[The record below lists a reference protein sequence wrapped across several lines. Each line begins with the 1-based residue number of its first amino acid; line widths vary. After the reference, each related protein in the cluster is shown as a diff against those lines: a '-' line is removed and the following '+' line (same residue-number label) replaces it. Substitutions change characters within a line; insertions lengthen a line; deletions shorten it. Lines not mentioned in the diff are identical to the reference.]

1 MSKKDIKKVWIDTDP
16 TFGDPNGD
24 CDDGYCIIALEHA
37 RNIEIIGA
45 SPVFGNTT
53 TANAYAKLR
62 DLKDMFYPDLSIA
75 IGAED
80 MLALNNHKKE
90 ASFIAT
96 ETSPAVEAMA
106 AALGELKKGRKLTI
120 AAIGSLVN
128 VATLLIMY
136 PELTDKIESVVVVAG
151 RYDHTQ
157 QFKFGT
163 NPGGIFRDLN
173 FDVDPAAFYVLLNA
187 PVKTVL
193 AGVEVAQTMWLY
205 ASDLALFKKKGTP
218 DIKYMSEQSADWLA
232 LWESFGNEIDH
243 PEVPIHGFHPFDLFA
258 GGFIIDPDWFKGEY
272 RIASTP
278 VFPDDTLP
286 DEKNVFKPY
295 LVASPGTCIKTPR
308 SRKKEEELA
317 KTPGVVYY
325 LKTVTDDYKKDMIKL
340 LLKPQK

>member
-37 RNIEIIGA
+37 RNIEIIGT

-106 AALGELKKGRKLTI
+106 AALGALKKGRKLTI

-136 PELTDKIESVVVVAG
+136 PELIDKIESVVVVAG

-193 AGVEVAQTMWLY
+193 AGVEVA
-205 ASDLALFKKKGTP
+205 
-218 DIKYMSEQSADWLA
+218 
-232 LWESFGNEIDH
+232 
-243 PEVPIHGFHPFDLFA
+243 
-258 GGFIIDPDWFKGEY
+258 
-272 RIASTP
+272 
-278 VFPDDTLP
+278 
-286 DEKNVFKPY
+286 
-295 LVASPGTCIKTPR
+295 
-308 SRKKEEELA
+308 
-317 KTPGVVYY
+317 
-325 LKTVTDDYKKDMIKL
+325 
-340 LLKPQK
+340 

>member
-1 MSKKDIKKVWIDTDP
+1 
-16 TFGDPNGD
+16 
-24 CDDGYCIIALEHA
+24 
-37 RNIEIIGA
+37 
-45 SPVFGNTT
+45 
-53 TANAYAKLR
+53 
-62 DLKDMFYPDLSIA
+62 
-75 IGAED
+75 
-80 MLALNNHKKE
+80 
-90 ASFIAT
+90 
-96 ETSPAVEAMA
+96 
-106 AALGELKKGRKLTI
+106 
-120 AAIGSLVN
+120 
-128 VATLLIMY
+128 
-136 PELTDKIESVVVVAG
+136 
-151 RYDHTQ
+151 
-157 QFKFGT
+157 
-163 NPGGIFRDLN
+163 
-173 FDVDPAAFYVLLNA
+173 
-187 PVKTVL
+187 
-193 AGVEVAQTMWLY
+193 MWLY

-218 DIKYMSEQSADWLA
+218 DIKYMAEQSADWLA

-258 GGFIIDPDWFKGEY
+258 GGFIINPDWFKGEY

>member
-1 MSKKDIKKVWIDTDP
+1 MKKNAPIKVWIDTDP

-37 RNIEIIGA
+37 QNIEIVGT

-62 DLKDMFYPDLSIA
+62 DLKDMFYPNLPIA

-80 MLALNNHKKE
+80 ALALNNHKKE
-90 ASFIAT
+90 ASFIKT
-96 ETSPAVEAMA
+96 ETSPAVTAMA
-106 AALGELKKGRKLTI
+106 DALKALKKKEQMTI
-120 AAIGSLVN
+120 AAIGSMVN

-151 RYDHTQ
+151 RYSSTQ

-193 AGVEVAQTMWLY
+193 AGVEVAQTMWIY
-205 ASDLALFKKKGTP
+205 DTDLVKFKKKGTP
-218 DIKYMSEQSADWLA
+218 DIQYMAEESTDWLK
-232 LWESFGNEIDH
+232 LWESFGNEINN
-243 PEVPIHGFHPFDLFA
+243 PKVPIHGFYPFDLFA
-258 GGFIIDPDWFKGEY
+258 GGFIINPDWFTGEY
-272 RIASTP
+272 RVANTP
-278 VFPDDTLP
+278 VFPDDTETNQS
-286 DEKNVFKPY
+286 DVFKPY
-295 LVASPGTCIKTPR
+295 LVAPPETCIKTPR
-308 SRKKEEELA
+308 SQKKEEKLA
-317 KTPGVVYY
+317 KTAGVVYY
-325 LKTVTDDYKKDMIKL
+325 LKSVTDDYKEAMMDL
-340 LLKPQK
+340 LLQPET

>member
-1 MSKKDIKKVWIDTDP
+1 MAKRKTIKVWIDTDP

-37 RNIEIIGA
+37 KNIEIVGT

-62 DLKDMFYPDLSIA
+62 DLKDMFYPNLPIA

-80 MLALNNHKKE
+80 VLALNNHKKE
-90 ASFIAT
+90 ASFIKT

-106 AALGELKKGRKLTI
+106 TALTDLKNGQKMTI

-128 VATLLIMY
+128 VATLLIMH

-193 AGVEVAQTMWLY
+193 AGVEVSQTMWIY
-205 ASDLALFKKKGTP
+205 KSDLDLFKKKGST
-218 DIKYMSEQSADWLA
+218 DIQYMAEQSADWLA
-232 LWESFGNEIDH
+232 LWESFGNEINH
-243 PEVPIHGFHPFDLFA
+243 PKIPIHGFHPFDLFA
-258 GGFIIDPDWFKGEY
+258 GGFIINPDWFKGEY
-272 RIASTP
+272 RMASTP

-286 DEKNVFKPY
+286 DETNVYKPY
-295 LVASPGTCIKTPR
+295 LVAPPETCMKTPR
-308 SRKKEEELA
+308 SKKKEEKLA

-325 LKTVTDDYKKDMIKL
+325 LESVTSDYKKDMIKL
-340 LLKPQK
+340 LLKSQK